1 MLEIATEAITIE
13 ETIIQEITTLEII
26 IQEITIIAMVITME
40 IITIP
45 IDAVDAEEDKKKKRT
60 NLICMLFLFNTKFIK
75 CHMPDF

>member
-1 MLEIATEAITIE
+1 
-13 ETIIQEITTLEII
+13 
-26 IQEITIIAMVITME
+26 MVITME